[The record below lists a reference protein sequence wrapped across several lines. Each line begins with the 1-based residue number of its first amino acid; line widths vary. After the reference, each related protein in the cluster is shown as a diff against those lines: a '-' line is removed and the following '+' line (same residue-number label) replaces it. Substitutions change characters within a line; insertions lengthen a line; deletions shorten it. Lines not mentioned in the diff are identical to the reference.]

1 MTRQKIKKKQ
11 PKPTNWQQFSCQ
23 QPAACASSQG
33 SLRTDPQRLRPT
45 KALPHRG
52 QGFLRP
58 HWWSGAGCWMWG
70 GCMPQVRC
78 SGPDLV
84 PPSLPSA
91 LLGSPPAP
99 CPPSCRLGKQLWGC
113 SQSPWGVGTHTHT
126 FRALQFGILPLQQ
139 VLTLIHLTGFVRNS
153 RERFLL
159 PLCCL
164 FFTCVCS
171 V

>member
-70 GCMPQVRC
+70 GCMPQVSC

-91 LLGSPPAP
+91 LLVLPTLLKPPCSLSP
-99 CPPSCRLGKQLWGC
+99 QLQAWEAAVGLQSVPMGC
-113 SQSPWGVGTHTHT
+113 WDPHTHFQGPT
-126 FRALQFGILPLQQ
+126 VWYPAS
-139 VLTLIHLTGFVRNS
+139 TA
-153 RERFLL
+153 
-159 PLCCL
+159 
-164 FFTCVCS
+164 S
-171 V
+171 VDFDSSTWIC